1 MIPERIKNGGDDEV
15 CCLFWL
21 FLRQS
26 GATVVLPT
34 VGGAITP
41 LITMVA
47 TITMVA
53 ITIIGARDGGTVIA
67 GGARRINDLRL
78 WEPQKY
84 SPDYDITRRSGTP
97 VRMSQNSQRRAL
109 FFSWFQLSN
118 ALMISAPP

>member
-1 MIPERIKNGGDDEV
+1 
-15 CCLFWL
+15 
-21 FLRQS
+21 
-26 GATVVLPT
+26 
-34 VGGAITP
+34 
-41 LITMVA
+41 
-47 TITMVA
+47 MVA

-84 SPDYDITRRSGTP
+84 SPDYDIARRSGTP
-97 VRMSQNSQRRAL
+97 VRMSQNSQRRSL

>member
-47 TITMVA
+47 TIAMVA

-78 WEPQKY
+78 WEPQK
-84 SPDYDITRRSGTP
+84 
-97 VRMSQNSQRRAL
+97 L
-109 FFSWFQLSN
+109 
-118 ALMISAPP
+118 LMH

>member
-1 MIPERIKNGGDDEV
+1 MMPGRIKDGGYDEV

-34 VGGAITP
+34 VGTGITP
-41 LITMVA
+41 PIIMVA

-67 GGARRINDLRL
+67 GGGAHRINHLRL
-78 WEPQKY
+78 
-84 SPDYDITRRSGTP
+84 
-97 VRMSQNSQRRAL
+97 
-109 FFSWFQLSN
+109 
-118 ALMISAPP
+118 